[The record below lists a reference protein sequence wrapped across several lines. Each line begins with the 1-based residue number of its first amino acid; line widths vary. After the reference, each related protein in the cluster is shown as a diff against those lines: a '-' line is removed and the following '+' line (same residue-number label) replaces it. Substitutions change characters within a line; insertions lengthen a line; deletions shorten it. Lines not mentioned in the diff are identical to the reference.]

1 MMMAEQKGKIVI
13 VNLYDNRYWN
23 IFLDG
28 DLVASPHKESFTDYI
43 LRKSYRK
50 EWAKIAGVKES
61 ELKYSLI
68 DLYAHEAV
76 ISDYDANDF
85 DEYQYVVDCCNKNKI
100 NYVFQNVDLAYI
112 EENY

>member
-1 MMMAEQKGKIVI
+1 MITEQKGQIVI

-28 DLVASPHKESFTDYI
+28 VLVDSPHKESFTDYV

-50 EWAKIAGVKES
+50 EWAKIAGVKET

-85 DEYQYVVDCCNKNKI
+85 DEYQDVVNSCKVNNI
-100 NYVFQNVDLAYI
+100 NYIFQNVDLAYI
-112 EENY
+112 EKNY